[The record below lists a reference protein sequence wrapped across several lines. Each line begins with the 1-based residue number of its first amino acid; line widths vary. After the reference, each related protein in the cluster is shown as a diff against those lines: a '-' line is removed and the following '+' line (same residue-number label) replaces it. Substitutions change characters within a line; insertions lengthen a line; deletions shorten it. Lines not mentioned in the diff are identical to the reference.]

1 MALFNFSKKNKMLE
15 DFTCDITLN
24 ELAERLKLLYRNV
37 EILDE
42 TTIRIPCFAAD
53 LRHHAGTPCFII
65 ESMIPVF
72 DNVMASDE
80 DLYNYCNE
88 MNEQLQV
95 KVVLRKIEDVRVL
108 FFEQMIMNL
117 NKINIT
123 DINTILIAFMHVR
136 DQGEMEFTNR
146 FPAEEDKNKN

>member
-1 MALFNFSKKNKMLE
+1 
-15 DFTCDITLN
+15 
-24 ELAERLKLLYRNV
+24 
-37 EILDE
+37 
-42 TTIRIPCFAAD
+42 
-53 LRHHAGTPCFII
+53 
-65 ESMIPVF
+65 
-72 DNVMASDE
+72 MASDE